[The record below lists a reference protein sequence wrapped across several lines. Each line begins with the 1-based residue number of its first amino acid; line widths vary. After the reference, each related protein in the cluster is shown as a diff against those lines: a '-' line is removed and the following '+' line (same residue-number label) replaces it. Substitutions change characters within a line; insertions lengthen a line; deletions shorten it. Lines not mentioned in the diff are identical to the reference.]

1 MSNLYNQVRHEI
13 AAGGDPGGPSPKSG
27 ASGWITLA
35 VMLGLVAWAAA
46 SNPWM
51 LLFVVGLLV
60 CVFLHEMGHFV
71 TARLTGMKVTQFF
84 MGFGPRLWS
93 RQRGELEYGVRALPL
108 GAFVRIIGMNN
119 LDDCPP
125 EDEQHAYR
133 SKSYPR
139 RMLVITAGSLMHFV
153 IALMLFA
160 GTYAVSGRYGET
172 GEVTVLEVV
181 DEVLGTTTGAKA
193 AGLQPGDVLVSL
205 DGVELR
211 SREDLTG
218 AMGSR
223 SPGDEVT
230 IVVRRD
236 GTEFS
241 RSVELV
247 NSGSDRAFLG
257 VGPSSVDW
265 VDVGPAGALRW
276 AGVDLVDYAVDSVK
290 GVFVVL
296 DPRNLVSNVVSE
308 EADPMTRPTT
318 IVGASQVGGVIGA
331 ESGLGSVLLLLAGV
345 NVFFGVFN
353 LFPCLPFDGGH
364 AAIATYE
371 RVRSRK
377 GRPYQ
382 ADVGKMMTAA
392 TVMMILMLT
401 VFAVG
406 LYLDLTQPFG

>member
-1 MSNLYNQVRHEI
+1 
-13 AAGGDPGGPSPKSG
+13 
-27 ASGWITLA
+27 
-35 VMLGLVAWAAA
+35 
-46 SNPWM
+46 
-51 LLFVVGLLV
+51 
-60 CVFLHEMGHFV
+60 
-71 TARLTGMKVTQFF
+71 
-84 MGFGPRLWS
+84 
-93 RQRGELEYGVRALPL
+93 
-108 GAFVRIIGMNN
+108 
-119 LDDCPP
+119 
-125 EDEQHAYR
+125 
-133 SKSYPR
+133 
-139 RMLVITAGSLMHFV
+139 
-153 IALMLFA
+153 MLFA

-247 NSGSDRAFLG
+247 NSGGDRAFLG